1 MWNGQQMDTLSML
14 IFLYFSDTL
23 IVSFS
28 LLPLHL
34 RMQIS
39 TSDTHS
45 LLSGLTNYKSQ
56 KMIMSLLA
64 KNHPHIPPTSLAS
77 PFVFTTPHLP
87 WSWARDHTSATEAP
101 IYLLSCYLF
110 AVAVYSCLWRVKL
123 NVHYFYEWNYSDI
136 SLLRA
141 FYFMSKPRTYIIH
154 NDWFNSDSEI
164 LD

>member
-1 MWNGQQMDTLSML
+1 MGTLSML
-14 IFLYFSDTL
+14 IFLYFSDTLL

-45 LLSGLTNYKSQ
+45 LLSSLTNYKSQ

-87 WSWARDHTSATEAP
+87 
-101 IYLLSCYLF
+101 
-110 AVAVYSCLWRVKL
+110 
-123 NVHYFYEWNYSDI
+123 
-136 SLLRA
+136 
-141 FYFMSKPRTYIIH
+141 
-154 NDWFNSDSEI
+154 
-164 LD
+164 

>member
-1 MWNGQQMDTLSML
+1 ML
-14 IFLYFSDTL
+14 IFLYFSDTLL

-77 PFVFTTPHLP
+77 PCVHYTTPPLKLSPGPHLCH
-87 WSWARDHTSATEAP
+87 RSAH
-101 IYLLSCYLF
+101 LF
-110 AVAVYSCLWRVKL
+110 
-123 NVHYFYEWNYSDI
+123 
-136 SLLRA
+136 
-141 FYFMSKPRTYIIH
+141 YI
-154 NDWFNSDSEI
+154 
-164 LD
+164 L